1 MSDGEVQDGRREV
14 NQGKQGGQRGTGE
27 MNGME
32 RALEGKKRKRG
43 IKNARR
49 WGRRGEM

>member
-32 RALEGKKRKRG
+32 GKKRKRG